1 MYYSVASSDPSDG
14 FLFSVCN
21 RFLFS
26 IHISS
31 PHFVTVFILNPKPLY
46 YLRFQYTALT
56 HAHSAQRSNV
66 KTAAAGDFVVLGG
79 MGMQDT
85 RFVVVVMMNATAVVT
100 MMVMIW

>member
-26 IHISS
+26 IHISN
-31 PHFVTVFILNPKPLY
+31 PHFVFILNPKPLY
-46 YLRFQYTALT
+46 YLRFQYAALT

-66 KTAAAGDFVVLGG
+66 KTAAAGDFVALGG

-85 RFVVVVMMNATAVVT
+85 RFVAVVTMNATVLVT